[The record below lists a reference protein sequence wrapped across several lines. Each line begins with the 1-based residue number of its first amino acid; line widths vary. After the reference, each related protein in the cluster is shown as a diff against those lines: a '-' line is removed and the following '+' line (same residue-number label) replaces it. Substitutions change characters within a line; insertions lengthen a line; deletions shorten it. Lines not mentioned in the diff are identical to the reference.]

1 MRKIIGHLKEH
12 AGIWTFGIF
21 IVAAAGGIYQ
31 FTTTLVSAQ
40 ITPVKVRVDAEV
52 KRLDAADQN
61 TNSSIAGLGKRMNE
75 RFDELKRGMG
85 GLKEDVKLNRERIS
99 LLDQKINRLDEKL
112 DRKITLLDQK
122 LDKEIRPHP
131 AEAPPTQKIVFQVPV
146 NGRMEFHTLSP
157 EERRGIS
164 HARVSLK
171 AASSSSAS
179 LRKRS

>member
-31 FTTTLVSAQ
+31 FTETLVSAQ

-52 KRLDAADQN
+52 KRLDAADKN
-61 TNSSIAGLGKRMNE
+61 TNDSIAGLEERMNE

-85 GLKEDVKLNRERIS
+85 ELKEDVKLNWEKISLLDEKLDKKIS

-112 DRKITLLDQK
+112 ERKITLLDQK
-122 LDKEIRPHP
+122 LDMKFDLILLRL
-131 AEAPPTQKIVFQVPV
+131 PP
-146 NGRMEFHTLSP
+146 
-157 EERRGIS
+157 
-164 HARVSLK
+164 LK
-171 AASSSSAS
+171 
-179 LRKRS
+179 K

>member
-31 FTTTLVSAQ
+31 FTETLVSAQ

-61 TNSSIAGLGKRMNE
+61 TNSSINGLKKHMNE
-75 RFDELKRGMG
+75 RFDELKKDIR
-85 GLKEDVKLNRERIS
+85 LNRERIS
-99 LLDQKINRLDEKL
+99 LLDQTINRFDEKLDRKIELLDQKISRLDEKM

-122 LDKEIRPHP
+122 LDKKFDLILLRL
-131 AEAPPTQKIVFQVPV
+131 PP
-146 NGRMEFHTLSP
+146 
-157 EERRGIS
+157 
-164 HARVSLK
+164 LK
-171 AASSSSAS
+171 
-179 LRKRS
+179 K

>member
-1 MRKIIGHLKEH
+1 MQKLIGHLKEH
-12 AGIWTFGIF
+12 SGIWTFGIF

-61 TNSSIAGLGKRMNE
+61 TNSSINGLKKHMNE
-75 RFDELKRGMG
+75 RFDELKKDIR
-85 GLKEDVKLNRERIS
+85 LNRERIS
-99 LLDQKINRLDEKL
+99 LLDQTINRLDEKL
-112 DRKITLLDQK
+112 DGQENNSSGSETRQ
-122 LDKEIRPHP
+122 EIRPHP
-131 AEAPPTQKIVFQVPV
+131 AEAPSTQKIVFQVPV
-146 NGRMEFHTLSP
+146 NGRMEFHTLLP

-179 LRKRS
+179 LAKRS

>member
-1 MRKIIGHLKEH
+1 MRKLIGNLKEH
-12 AGIWTFGIF
+12 TGVWTFGIF

-61 TNSSIAGLGKRMNE
+61 TNSSIAGLEKRMNE

-112 DRKITLLDQK
+112 ERKITLLDQK
-122 LDKEIRPHP
+122 LDKKFDLILLRL
-131 AEAPPTQKIVFQVPV
+131 PP
-146 NGRMEFHTLSP
+146 
-157 EERRGIS
+157 
-164 HARVSLK
+164 LK
-171 AASSSSAS
+171 
-179 LRKRS
+179 K

>member
-61 TNSSIAGLGKRMNE
+61 TNDSIAGLEKRMNE

-99 LLDQKINRLDEKL
+99 LLDQKISRLDEKM

-122 LDKEIRPHP
+122 LDKKFDLILLRL
-131 AEAPPTQKIVFQVPV
+131 PP
-146 NGRMEFHTLSP
+146 
-157 EERRGIS
+157 
-164 HARVSLK
+164 LK
-171 AASSSSAS
+171 
-179 LRKRS
+179 K